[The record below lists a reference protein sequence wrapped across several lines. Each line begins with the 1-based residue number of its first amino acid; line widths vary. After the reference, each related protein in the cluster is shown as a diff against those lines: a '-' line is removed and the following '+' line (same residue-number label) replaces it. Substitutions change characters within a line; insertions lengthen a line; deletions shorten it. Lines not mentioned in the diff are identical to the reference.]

1 MSIAVH
7 TSGCAAG
14 AEITGFNLAT
24 ELNDVNF
31 AVIQNALDEHGV
43 IYLRNQALT
52 PEQQVAFTE
61 RFGEPDVNF
70 NALRFG
76 VDGSPTMVAQL
87 QDRFDNMANHF
98 HACDFTDTL
107 HFEGPFD
114 LLIDRGSLPHNS
126 DADIRKTVNLA
137 YDALHSGAKLISVD
151 CCSDQHYGFTA
162 GDPGEDP
169 YTRINFTDGALAG
182 TGKVHFSDS
191 SNIRDIFSDWS
202 IFTGFRFRVI
212 CTSIILSLTWLLL
225 MSILIL

>member
-1 MSIAVH
+1 MGFSSEWEDIYK
-7 TSGCAAG
+7 SGRHLSVWPWSDLVGLVRQHVPDIGPGSRVLEIGCGAG
-14 AEITGFNLAT
+14 ANVPFFN
-24 ELNDVNF
+24 EL
-31 AVIQNALDEHGV
+31 GV
-43 IYLRNQALT
+43 DY
-52 PEQQVAFTE
+52 
-61 RFGEPDVNF
+61 
-70 NALRFG
+70 FG

-87 QDRFDNMANHF
+87 QDRFDDMANHF

-107 HFEGPFD
+107 YFEGPFD
-114 LLIDRGSLPHNS
+114 LLIDRGSLTHNS

-137 YDALHSGAKLISVD
+137 YDALHSGGKLISVD

-202 IFTGFRFRVI
+202 IEYMAHK
-212 CTSIILSLTWLLL
+212 SLDP
-225 MSILIL
+225 IVPKEPFKLIFWDFVAVKP